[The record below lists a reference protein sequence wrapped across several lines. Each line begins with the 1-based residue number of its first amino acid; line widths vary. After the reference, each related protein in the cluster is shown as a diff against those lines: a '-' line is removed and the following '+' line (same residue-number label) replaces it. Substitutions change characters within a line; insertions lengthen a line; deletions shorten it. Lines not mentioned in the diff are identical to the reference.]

1 MDIFLLPHP
10 YFEVDILLSL
20 ELEPS
25 KLVLIFRS
33 SLESFGISW
42 SQFNNAF
49 NCLYGWYGESEHALF
64 VVKSKLAGFGC
75 LLYEENKDIKLRVKV
90 V

>member
-1 MDIFLLPHP
+1 M
-10 YFEVDILLSL
+10 LLSL

-33 SLESFGISW
+33 SLRSFGIRW

-49 NCLYGWYGESEHALF
+49 NCFCAWYGESERALF

-75 LLYEENKDIKLRVKV
+75 LVYEENKDIKLRVKV
-90 V
+90 I